1 MEKLFIKVAVVMFL
15 FGTMWGSKG
24 AMLVQA
30 AQTDAKYMQDVLVD
44 EEHFP
49 DKNFRKSVEDLHT
62 LKTTRIKVKSSWV
75 RETFNKKTWACVFAK
90 NGMDQKKVKV
100 SKKKITIL

>member
-1 MEKLFIKVAVVMFL
+1 
-15 FGTMWGSKG
+15 
-24 AMLVQA
+24 MLDEA
-30 AQTDAKYMQDVLVD
+30 AQTDAKYMQDVAV
-44 EEHFP
+44 